1 VTVMLLYM
9 LLYLLLLLYMKLLP
23 LLLLLLLVLL
33 VLVELLVLVLL
44 LMLLLV
50 ETSICRVVGIADVV
64 VEDLGLAVDVVCG
77 LLVVVEVEALLET
90 GLLLVV

>member
-1 VTVMLLYM
+1 MV
-9 LLYLLLLLYMKLLP
+9 
-23 LLLLLLLVLL
+23 LLLLLVLM
-33 VLVELLVLVLL
+33 LL

-64 VEDLGLAVDVVCG
+64 VEDLGLAVDVVCS
-77 LLVVVEVEALLET
+77 LLVVVEVDALLET